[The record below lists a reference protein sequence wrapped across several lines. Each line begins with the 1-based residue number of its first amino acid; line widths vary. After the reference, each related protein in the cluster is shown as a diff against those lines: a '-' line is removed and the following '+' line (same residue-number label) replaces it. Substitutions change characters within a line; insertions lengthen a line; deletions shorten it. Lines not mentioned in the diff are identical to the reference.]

1 MRDPIRSNWS
11 KWRNVIMRVY
21 WYLIAR
27 QVCTTWGLKLEVVLG
42 LTALIIADHFSNP
55 TLPKPINNPS
65 AQTVRT
71 VPNGNEDSM
80 VKTAIVLT
88 ILTEFP
94 EEWPGRRLSHWPNVL
109 KDVISLLMRFF
120 DNSSQV
126 SLGSRC
132 EFCFAYHDRVLMSL
146 YDHLSNRLE
155 CCFYSCKWT
164 IDEIFSALMGQLVTV
179 CVYWW
184 WLCGWNSQHTSA
196 ALTINENFD
205 QGMVELILAK
215 NAMRA

>member
-1 MRDPIRSNWS
+1 MISYRTTSSCRLGFEARSRTWS
-11 KWRNVIMRVY
+11 N
-21 WYLIAR
+21 
-27 QVCTTWGLKLEVVLG
+27 GF
-42 LTALIIADHFSNP
+42 DHCGSLLQTNFTKTYKQP
-55 TLPKPINNPS
+55 T

-146 YDHLSNRLE
+146 NDHLSNRLE
-155 CCFYSCKWT
+155 CCFYSCK
-164 IDEIFSALMGQLVTV
+164 
-179 CVYWW
+179 
-184 WLCGWNSQHTSA
+184 
-196 ALTINENFD
+196 
-205 QGMVELILAK
+205 
-215 NAMRA
+215 